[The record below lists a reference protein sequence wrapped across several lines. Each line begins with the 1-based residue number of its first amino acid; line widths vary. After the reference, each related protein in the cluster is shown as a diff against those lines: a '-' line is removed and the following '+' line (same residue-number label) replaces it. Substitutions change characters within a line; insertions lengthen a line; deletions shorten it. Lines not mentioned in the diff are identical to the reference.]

1 MSADS
6 PLETARY
13 LMTAPGVDPDW
24 REHASRLVDFVTW
37 SLVDN
42 VLPGPL
48 RGIQWGARVVS
59 EQAADHDRMV
69 SHTTRYAS
77 VLALLAERTSNH
89 SLGAIARRSWDWG
102 SYMSSSAGRVVVG
115 VSPNLRTKMWFSDSC
130 KGRCLLGPL
139 IARAAALICKASPS
153 VDGDFIR
160 NTMHTLAANASW
172 APAGE
177 SHILRSSSVVTSVAY
192 EKDAVRYSVFD
203 AGSVEKLSLGFVPGQ
218 VSIDGVALPMLDAP
232 LAWADAIEGGS
243 DQTGWWFG
251 GASGRELVV
260 KHAGRDVVV
269 EP

>member
-177 SHILRSSSVVTSVAY
+177 SHILRSPVLDPLFSTVSRPFRT
-192 EKDAVRYSVFD
+192 VFRGLGAD
-203 AGSVEKLSLGFVPGQ
+203 FWNLGAKMEKLAKNRGKNDVKWARNGLKKVG
-218 VSIDGVALPMLDAP
+218 PMT
-232 LAWADAIEGGS
+232 E
-243 DQTGWWFG
+243 
-251 GASGRELVV
+251 
-260 KHAGRDVVV
+260 
-269 EP
+269 